1 MEKQNTSNLTK
12 PWYRE
17 MFEGTNGTI
26 SSKRVFAAYIIV
38 PIVLCS
44 VAGMIVTMIK
54 EIHLDWLLPI
64 LLELVPAGVTL
75 GGLGVVEKNHKKDVK
90 ESIE

>member
-1 MEKQNTSNLTK
+1 MEKQNTSGSTK

-17 MFEGTNGTI
+17 MFEGANGTV
-26 SSKRVFAAYIIV
+26 SSKRIFAAYIIV
-38 PIVLCS
+38 PIVVCA
-44 VAGMIVTMIK
+44 VAGMVVTMIK
-54 EIHLDWLLPI
+54 EVHLEWLLPV

-75 GGLGVVEKNHKKDVK
+75 GGLGVAEKSRKKDVK